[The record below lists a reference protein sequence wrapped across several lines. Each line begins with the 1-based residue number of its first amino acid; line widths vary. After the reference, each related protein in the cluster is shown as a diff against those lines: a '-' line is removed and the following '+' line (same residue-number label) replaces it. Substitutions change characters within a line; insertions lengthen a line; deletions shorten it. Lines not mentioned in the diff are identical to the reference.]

1 MNKQYSYRSPQL
13 LRALQQSPS
22 AAAEVAGSPDYPDI
36 HGRVSF
42 RQTPFGVL
50 VSAEISGLPSSDPP
64 CGRRVFAFHIHEGT
78 SCTGNASDPFSDA
91 LTHYNPNRCEH
102 PRHAG
107 DLPPLLENDGYA
119 FSVFLTDR
127 FSVDEVIGRT
137 VIIHAEPDDFTT
149 QPSGNAGK
157 KIVCGVIEQYP
168 SHRHPCTC

>member
-1 MNKQYSYRSPQL
+1 MNRQYSYQSPQL

-22 AAAEVAGSPDYPDI
+22 AAAEVTGSPDYPDI

-42 RQTPFGVL
+42 RQTSFGVL
-50 VSAEISGLPSSDPP
+50 ISAEISGLPSSGSP
-64 CGRRVFAFHIHEGT
+64 CGGRVFAFHIHEGT
-78 SCTGNASDPFSDA
+78 SCTGNAGDPFSDT
-91 LTHYNPNRCEH
+91 LTHYNPNRCKH
-102 PRHAG
+102 PQHAG
-107 DLPPLLENDGYA
+107 DLPPLWGNGGYA

-157 KIVCGVIEQYP
+157 EIAFGVIKKFSIRQA
-168 SHRHPCTC
+168 CQC